1 MSSIK
6 EKRSAMA
13 AEQEQEKKKLQKKLE
28 ILEKMKALTENTEDT
43 GKIYN
48 EFKQLQQK
56 WNEIK
61 QIPVGKINELW
72 KTYQLYTEKFYDM
85 VKLNNEFREY
95 DFKKNLEQKTY
106 LCEAAEKT
114 GRRTRCCISFP
125 SITKNYIRNSAV
137 SVLLPKNCVKVSGH
151 GLKPLL
157 QQ

>member
-1 MSSIK
+1 
-6 EKRSAMA
+6 
-13 AEQEQEKKKLQKKLE
+13 
-28 ILEKMKALTENTEDT
+28 MKALTENTEDT

-95 DFKKNLEQKTY
+95 DFKRIWNRKPICVRQPKNWQKNQMLY
-106 LCEAAEKT
+106 QL
-114 GRRTRCCISFP
+114 
-125 SITKNYIRNSAV
+125 SINYKNYIRNSAV
-137 SVLLPKNCVKVSGH
+137 SVL
-151 GLKPLL
+151 
-157 QQ
+157 

>member
-1 MSSIK
+1 
-6 EKRSAMA
+6 
-13 AEQEQEKKKLQKKLE
+13 
-28 ILEKMKALTENTEDT
+28 MKALTENTEDT

-106 LCEAAEKT
+106 LCEAAENWQKNQMLYQL
-114 GRRTRCCISFP
+114 
-125 SITKNYIRNSAV
+125 SINYKNYIRNSAV
-137 SVLLPKNCVKVSGH
+137 SVL
-151 GLKPLL
+151 
-157 QQ
+157 